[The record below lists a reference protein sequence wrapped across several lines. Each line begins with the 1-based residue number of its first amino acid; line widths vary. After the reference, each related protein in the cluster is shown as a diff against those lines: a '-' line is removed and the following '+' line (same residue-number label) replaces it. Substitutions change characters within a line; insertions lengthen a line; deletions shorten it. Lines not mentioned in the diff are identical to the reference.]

1 MSVRLFEKGGLRVN
15 ENIVLEALQADAK
28 NGQSNEVYVVDDKA
42 TNTVKVLMNEGR
54 VWELFS
60 AATKLEKDR
69 ESRYSDYDQM
79 EEDPII
85 SSALELVVDD
95 ATQYS
100 NEMNGT
106 LWIGGKHK
114 YGHELQEFLSTI
126 DFENKVWGWTYNIAK
141 YGDFM
146 LRVYP
151 KKGEGITNIR
161 ESEHP
166 KSVYRID
173 IDGKL
178 ACFIKK
184 DISAR
189 KEEIMDSSGY
199 VHFINN
205 FKPNFESVKVKMWE
219 DEMQKSVEGED
230 KTGEAE
236 DEPAEYGDKTKDTKP
251 FDKST
256 WDVDSGDPQKSPSRR
271 MIDANRRGDVPK
283 GERKLVEKILT
294 SMYGTS
300 ILQNARLIYRIL
312 NLLEV
317 SLALARLAR
326 SPLIRVFYVNTE
338 GMTKDERRDLI
349 QDLEQ
354 KFMQKKAID
363 IPVNF
368 YRMKYNP
375 LQYNDEVFIPY
386 TGTKGDMR
394 VETVGGDVNIKD
406 IVDIEYI
413 RDKLLAAIRIPG
425 AFLGMCLRGNTGIR
439 LCDGTTPTIREMFE
453 NKEYF
458 RGKTIF
464 TSDKDGRVHATNISD
479 INKTR
484 LNAKY
489 VRVHLDNGE
498 YFDVTPDHRCMLRD
512 GSYKEAEKLVS
523 GESLM
528 PLYYFEL
535 SGAEKGYYGIID
547 NKDRHY
553 VRVHRL
559 VAEDLLN
566 GGKVLSSEQVVH
578 HRDKVKS
585 NNDALNLAICE
596 NRREHFV
603 KYHPEMASVLD
614 MGRSLGSVSARKR
627 REAMSSE
634 ERLEYSKRMS
644 VLGKGRKK
652 PDGFGAKVSKSL
664 MGINRDYQKG
674 ENNPMANPEYR
685 EKARQGIIKAIQEG
699 RRKSFNYM
707 KTISPDSPEFAS
719 WKGKMVQGRWGD
731 YHPQEFEICCDECG
745 KMFMKKVPYNDISS
759 YLQTPR
765 FCCVRCQR
773 VCRAKANSKMISERK
788 MAANCYN
795 HRVVNVEYLDV
806 VEDAYDLTVESDNHN
821 FSLSCGV
828 FVHNSESIPGFSGSQ
843 TLTRLDIRYARM
855 VKKVQRALIEGMY
868 RLFQIHLS
876 YKYSQ
881 DISVEDLSIGMV
893 PISSAEEDSR
903 LEYTERKIGIAT
915 SMLGLSGEMEGI
927 INKKM
932 YVEYIFKQIFAFPD
946 LDIDKLL
953 GNKSSSSKS
962 DALGSRGSV
971 PVPRRK
977 GKPSGD
983 DEGDEEGK
991 GGGKGGSGEEGE
1003 GEEEG
1008 VESELDILQE
1018 EGDGSNGSG
1027 TTKVRAEKI
1036 RNLVGSGFWIKER
1049 VNKPSHSDL
1058 RVPAIQERAKLLH
1071 VRSTECI

>member
-100 NEMNGT
+100 HEMNGT

-425 AFLGMCLRGNTGIR
+425 AFLGM
-439 LCDGTTPTIREMFE
+439 
-453 NKEYF
+453 
-458 RGKTIF
+458 
-464 TSDKDGRVHATNISD
+464 
-479 INKTR
+479 
-484 LNAKY
+484 
-489 VRVHLDNGE
+489 
-498 YFDVTPDHRCMLRD
+498 
-512 GSYKEAEKLVS
+512 
-523 GESLM
+523 
-528 PLYYFEL
+528 
-535 SGAEKGYYGIID
+535 
-547 NKDRHY
+547 
-553 VRVHRL
+553 
-559 VAEDLLN
+559 
-566 GGKVLSSEQVVH
+566 
-578 HRDKVKS
+578 
-585 NNDALNLAICE
+585 
-596 NRREHFV
+596 
-603 KYHPEMASVLD
+603 
-614 MGRSLGSVSARKR
+614 
-627 REAMSSE
+627 
-634 ERLEYSKRMS
+634 
-644 VLGKGRKK
+644 
-652 PDGFGAKVSKSL
+652 
-664 MGINRDYQKG
+664 
-674 ENNPMANPEYR
+674 
-685 EKARQGIIKAIQEG
+685 
-699 RRKSFNYM
+699 
-707 KTISPDSPEFAS
+707 
-719 WKGKMVQGRWGD
+719 
-731 YHPQEFEICCDECG
+731 
-745 KMFMKKVPYNDISS
+745 
-759 YLQTPR
+759 
-765 FCCVRCQR
+765 
-773 VCRAKANSKMISERK
+773 
-788 MAANCYN
+788 
-795 HRVVNVEYLDV
+795 
-806 VEDAYDLTVESDNHN
+806 
-821 FSLSCGV
+821 
-828 FVHNSESIPGFSGSQ
+828 SESIPGFSGSQ